1 MNCLRLCFLIL
12 LVTGFARGYAQY
24 PLLSPKE
31 ADSLDQ
37 VVKERLNDGLEDK
50 TTIHLL
56 KVLHRA
62 NASKSPRKANEYIE
76 QAMDIAVKIND
87 KGEIAT
93 MYNYFGNLY
102 RDLGLYSKALESHL
116 KALEMAKEVAND
128 TMIAY
133 AMNDVGN
140 IYYDMHQWDQA
151 LSYYRQAQAL
161 SKKINYRNSHS
172 VSLNNIGLVQEKL
185 GNLDSALYYHQL
197 ALKDRQLLK
206 DRDLIA
212 HSNMYL
218 GIDYRNLGL
227 MEDAMERLQ
236 HSLEGY
242 EEVGNREMVPALR
255 ELIAETYL
263 QMGDRAKAEATFLQA
278 YDEYKDIESHIQ
290 QVELGIRLGKF
301 YMDSGELDKAV
312 QQVTRSQEISR
323 DQGFLLGEIKSTQL
337 LAEILKKQ
345 YKYEAALDN
354 QERYN
359 NLKDSF
365 NNMEF
370 TQKISLIEAQSNISD
385 KEKQI
390 TSMEHEQELREQAL
404 AAKETTNRILYGII
418 VMIFIL
424 AIIILYAF
432 YQKARANREL
442 QEKNKIIEDQNRKIE
457 GNNQELQSAKEIAE
471 KYSQAKTEFLSNISH
486 EFRTPMSG
494 IVGLTDVLL
503 EKYPSEGEQRKNL
516 ESIRYSARYL
526 LNILNEV
533 LDLSKIESGKIDFHH
548 EPFNLPEMIDQL
560 VETQNARIEKPV
572 MLTYAIDPQVPFW
585 IKGDPTRLYQIL
597 NNLVGNGLKF
607 TDKGFVRV
615 EVNTIAET
623 EDAYT
628 LGFSVSDTGI
638 GMNKEQL
645 KKVFNRFEQADAKV
659 YKKYGGTGLG
669 LSITKRLIE
678 MQDGKLEVESEL
690 DVGTTFTFEL
700 TFEKVSKPVETTG
713 QAAKKTGIRKG
724 LKILYAED
732 NEINQFLL
740 RQLFKEE
747 EVELDFAEDGKEAL
761 EKINNNNYDLVL
773 MDIQMPVMDGIEAT
787 QKIRKMQGKPAVPI
801 IGFTADVM
809 SETKTMALNAGMNFV
824 MLKPFEKK
832 DLMDLIVTYT
842 TS

>member
-1 MNCLRLCFLIL
+1 MICLRFCFLIL
-12 LVTGFARGYAQY
+12 MVTLSSRGYSQY
-24 PLLSPKE
+24 PLLAPRE

-37 VVKERLNDGLEDK
+37 VVKERLEAGLQDK

-62 NASKSPRKANEYIE
+62 HASKSPTKANEYIE

-87 KGEIAT
+87 KVEIAT
-93 MYNYFGNLY
+93 MYNYFGNLH

-116 KALEMAKEVAND
+116 KALEMSRTVAND
-128 TMIAY
+128 TMIAF

-151 LSYYRQAQAL
+151 LTYYRGAQAL
-161 SKKINYRNSHS
+161 SKNIGYLNSHS
-172 VSLNNIGLVQEKL
+172 VSLNNTGLVHEQL

-227 MEDAMERLQ
+227 MDDAMEHLGI
-236 HSLEGY
+236 SLEGY
-242 EEVGNREMVPALR
+242 QKVGNREMVPALR

-263 QMGDRAKAEATFLQA
+263 IIGNRTDAETNFLQA
-278 YDEYKDIESHIQ
+278 YEEYQGIESHIQ

-301 YMDSGELDKAV
+301 YSEAGALDKALE
-312 QQVTRSQEISR
+312 QVTRAQHISKS
-323 DQGFLLGEIKSTQL
+323 QGFLLGDINATQL
-337 LAEILKKQ
+337 LADIQQEQGDYGHAYTSLK
-345 YKYEAALDN
+345 
-354 QERYN
+354 RYN
-359 NLKDSF
+359 YLKDSF

-385 KEKQI
+385 KERQI
-390 TSMEHEQELREQAL
+390 SAMVHEQELREQAL
-404 AAKETTNRILYGII
+404 TAKETTNRILYGII
-418 VMIFIL
+418 VTVFIL

-442 QEKNKIIEDQNRKIE
+442 QGKNKIIEDQNRKIE
-457 GNNQELQSAKEIAE
+457 ANNTELQKAKEIAE
-471 KYSQAKTEFLSNISH
+471 KYSKAKTEFLSNISH

-494 IVGLTDVLL
+494 IVGLTNILL
-503 EKYPSEGEQRKNL
+503 ENQPEGEEKKNL
-516 ESIRYSARYL
+516 ESIRYSAKYL

-533 LDLSKIESGKIDFHH
+533 LDLSKIEAGKIDFNT
-548 EPFNLPEMIDQL
+548 EPFNLPEMVEQL
-560 VETQNARIEKPV
+560 AETHKAKIVKPV
-572 MLTYAIDPQVPFW
+572 MLTYAIDPAVPYW
-585 IKGDPTRLYQIL
+585 IKGDATRLFQIL
-597 NNLVGNGLKF
+597 NNLVDNSLKF
-607 TDKGFVRV
+607 TDKGFVRI
-615 EVNTIAET
+615 EIRKTT
-623 EDAYT
+623 ESEGSCT
-628 LGFSVSDTGI
+628 LEFSVSDTGM
-638 GMNKEQL
+638 GMNKEQM
-645 KKVFNRFEQADAKV
+645 KKVFNRFEQGDAKV
-659 YKKYGGTGLG
+659 YNKYGGTGLG

-678 MQDGKLEVESEL
+678 MQNGTLHVESEL

-700 TFEKVSKPVETTG
+700 TFEKVEKPMEDTL
-713 QAAKKTGIRKG
+713 QEIKKPGIKKG

-747 EVELDFAEDGKEAL
+747 QVELDFAVDGQEAID
-761 EKINNNNYDLVL
+761 KINNNHYDLIL
-773 MDIQMPVMDGIEAT
+773 MDIQMPNMDGIEAT
-787 QKIRKMQGKPAVPI
+787 QQIRKMAGKPTVPI

-809 SETKTMALNAGMNFV
+809 TDTKMMALNAGMDFV
-824 MLKPFEKK
+824 MLKPFEKEE
-832 DLMDLIVTYT
+832 LMNLIVTYT
-842 TS
+842 NS